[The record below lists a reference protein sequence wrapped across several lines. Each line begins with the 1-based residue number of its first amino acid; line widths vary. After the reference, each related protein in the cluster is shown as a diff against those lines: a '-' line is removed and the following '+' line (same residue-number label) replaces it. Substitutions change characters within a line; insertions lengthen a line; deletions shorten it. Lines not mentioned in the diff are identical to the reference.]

1 MANDLY
7 QYVSSMIEPVWYVQM
22 MRIRLWTTAHAGCP
36 TVSAMRWE
44 ALFADMESQLRSA
57 QAQSRARDV
66 AELTRAERASVHL
79 VDRLRAAIGSQVRL
93 TTRSGAVRGTLREV
107 GMAWVLVEDGRERL
121 VPLHAVTAVGGLGD
135 ASAPPA
141 GTVVRRL
148 GLGHALRAVARDR
161 GVVQVA
167 MGGTAL
173 TGRIEAVGG
182 DHVDLALVHPDS
194 ARPTGEREV
203 IPFAGLDLVSSV

>member
-1 MANDLY
+1 
-7 QYVSSMIEPVWYVQM
+7 MIDRVWYVQIM
-22 MRIRLWTTAHAGCP
+22 QIRLWTTGAAGCP

-44 ALFADMESQLRSA
+44 ALFADMESQLQA
-57 QAQSRARDV
+57 AQSQGRARDV

-79 VDRLRAAIGSQVRL
+79 VDRLRAAVGSEVRL
-93 TTRSGAVRGTLREV
+93 ATRSGAVRGTLREV

-121 VPLHAVTAVGGLGD
+121 VPLPAVTTVGGLGD
-135 ASAPPA
+135 VSAPPA

-161 GVVQVA
+161 GVVQVTMA
-167 MGGTAL
+167 GTQL

-182 DHVDLALVHPDS
+182 DHLDLALVHPDS
-194 ARPTGEREV
+194 ARPTGGCEV
-203 IPFAGLDLVSSV
+203 VPFAALDLVSSV